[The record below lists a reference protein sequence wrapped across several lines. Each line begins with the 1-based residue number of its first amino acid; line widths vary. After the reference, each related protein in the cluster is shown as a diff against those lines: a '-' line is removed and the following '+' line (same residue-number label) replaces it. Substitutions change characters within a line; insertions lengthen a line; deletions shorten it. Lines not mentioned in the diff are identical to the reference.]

1 MGRCR
6 PLSDTNLSTKW
17 DILTNEARKV
27 LKLGKKIGLQIEGN
41 EEDVVKELAVDR
53 DVYPEEV
60 LDPEM
65 RFDAGLVC
73 SKGSGKCSFCSL
85 VGNAFSSWY
94 VKGE

>member
-41 EEDVVKELAVDR
+41 EEDVGRGLLI
-53 DVYPEEV
+53 EETKKSNITLEFV
-60 LDPEM
+60 QKIWYDDE
-65 RFDAGLVC
+65 FDYCEAEAIEN
-73 SKGSGKCSFCSL
+73 SGE
-85 VGNAFSSWY
+85 VVRAA
-94 VKGE
+94 